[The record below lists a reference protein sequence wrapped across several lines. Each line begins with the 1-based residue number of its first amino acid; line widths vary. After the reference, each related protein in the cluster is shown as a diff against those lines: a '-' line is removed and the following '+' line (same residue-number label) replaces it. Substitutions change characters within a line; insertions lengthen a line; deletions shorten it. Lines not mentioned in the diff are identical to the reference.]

1 MSLLN
6 SPNTSNNSNTNNSG
20 NNSGNKKAK
29 NIEIIIQNLDKL
41 ENSDDWNNIIKLQ
54 RQLIKLLSESLT
66 EQKQELKEISNKV
79 NGMNQRLKTNTIPYN
94 DMEKL
99 ANILKPFLAKTY
111 QVNKKD
117 LFSNKS

>member
-6 SPNTSNNSNTNNSG
+6 SPNTSNNTNT

-29 NIEIIIQNLDKL
+29 DIEIIIQNLDKL

-66 EQKQELKEISNKV
+66 EQKQELKE
-79 NGMNQRLKTNTIPYN
+79 R
-94 DMEKL
+94 
-99 ANILKPFLAKTY
+99 
-111 QVNKKD
+111 
-117 LFSNKS
+117 